1 MIKVYG
7 IHGRTTAIIR
17 IYNATGKAYIEP
29 EFKRG
34 RLGLGASNQAATFST
49 SDPTEQAIIED
60 SPLFGGLI
68 KLMRVYKG
76 DDKEE
81 APVSAPLET
90 AKPEAAE
97 PDNTIVEEVETK
109 EQAVAYLKSR
119 GVKATQLKDDEA
131 IKKSAAKIGVTFP
144 NLNI

>member
-17 IYNATGKAYIEP
+17 IYNASGRAYIEP

-49 SDPTEQAIIED
+49 DDPTEQAIIED

-68 KLMRVYKG
+68 KLMRVYRG
-76 DDKEE
+76 DDDKQV
-81 APVSAPLET
+81 AAPLET

-97 PDNTIVEEVETK
+97 ADKTIVEEVETK
-109 EQAVAYLKSR
+109 EQAVAYLKSK

-131 IKKSAAKIGVTFP
+131 IMKSAAKIGVSFP